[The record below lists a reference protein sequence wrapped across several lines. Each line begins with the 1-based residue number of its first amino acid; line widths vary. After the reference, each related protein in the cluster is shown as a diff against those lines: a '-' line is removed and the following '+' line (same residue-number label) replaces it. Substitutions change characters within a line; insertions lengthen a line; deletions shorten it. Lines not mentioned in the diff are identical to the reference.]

1 MTSPLVG
8 PSSAQVTSGAN
19 TDRAMPNP
27 ESGCTPLA
35 RSLLF
40 GVEPRDPLV
49 FSVSILTIVAVGILA
64 ALIPAR
70 RAARVDP
77 MEALRAD

>member
-1 MTSPLVG
+1 
-8 PSSAQVTSGAN
+8 VTQ
-19 TDRAMPNP
+19 
-27 ESGCTPLA
+27 LA

>member
-1 MTSPLVG
+1 LVRLVLVSGVRVVVLGAFLGLVG
-8 PSSAQVTSGAN
+8 SWYVTQ
-19 TDRAMPNP
+19 
-27 ESGCTPLA
+27 LA